1 MRSTATGRRSTR
13 VSTVNLPW
21 DPDYS
26 SDRHVQRPRLSPAA
40 SRRLHEPTRK
50 HRTMCSPVSG
60 QESGMGQIVANMPKA
75 GSSSSEADAPGLS
88 PHEPCLA
95 SAQGRELVIAL
106 SLRVVWWSVIWGTC
120 IVHTCQV
127 QTKWLASKRMP
138 SSWTQVLEQSH
149 LTDMLASTLW
159 KYFDLSGY

>member
-1 MRSTATGRRSTR
+1 MCNDLGCRRQHLVGYTSRRGNTGRCVHRS
-13 VSTVNLPW
+13 
-21 DPDYS
+21 PD
-26 SDRHVQRPRLSPAA
+26 RRAALGRQWPR
-40 SRRLHEPTRK
+40 
-50 HRTMCSPVSG
+50 
-60 QESGMGQIVANMPKA
+60 A

-127 QTKWLASKRMP
+127 QTKWFASKRMP
-138 SSWTQVLEQSH
+138 SSWTQVSEQSH
-149 LTDMLASTLW
+149 LTDMQASTLW
-159 KYFDLSGY
+159 NYLDLLLNTIGEWILEHDRT